1 MTEPF
6 SNDSERNRAPAPS
19 PLALLGV
26 TLALLCA
33 LPTLASAQVQ
43 VAGEGRIGVTFPT
56 GDLSGDGAET
66 GVALGAELMVNFQKN
81 LTAYVS
87 LNRHGFSC
95 DRDCDAG
102 RNPRSTGLGTGL
114 TFILPG
120 PPDAHG
126 WVRGGLLA
134 HQLSTDDGS
143 GPRNLGFELGT
154 GIDRPVAPRLHLV
167 PHLGV
172 LSHDAGG
179 GTTVTYLNFGL
190 GIHYHFN

>member
-1 MTEPF
+1 MTEPH
-6 SNDSERNRAPAPS
+6 SNDSERNRAPS
-19 PLALLGV
+19 PFPLVLLGA
-26 TLALLCA
+26 TLALLLA

-56 GDLSGDGAET
+56 GDLSSDGAET
-66 GVALGAELMVNFQKN
+66 GVALGAELMVNFQRN

-114 TFILPG
+114 KLILPG
-120 PPDAHG
+120 PPDAHW

-154 GIDRPVAPRLHLV
+154 GIDMPVAPRLHLV